1 MHREKR
7 KTKIVATLGPA
18 SSSAEMLERLV
29 RAGVDLFRLNFSH
42 GTQDDKACLI
52 EAIRNISAKQGKQI
66 GILADLQGPKI
77 RTGKN
82 GR

>member
-29 RAGVDLFRLNFSH
+29 RAGVDLFRLNFPM
-42 GTQDDKACLI
+42 
-52 EAIRNISAKQGKQI
+52 EPRMIRPA
-66 GILADLQGPKI
+66 
-77 RTGKN
+77 
-82 GR
+82 